1 MAIEI
6 REIVVRA
13 NITKNL
19 ASGKHDFVT
28 KAEFARFQNK
38 LLARIMSNVR
48 DLIEEHRS
56 IR

>member
-6 REIVVRA
+6 REVVVKA
-13 NITKNL
+13 NVTRNIG
-19 ASGKHDFVT
+19 SGKQEFIT
-28 KAEFARFQNK
+28 KAELARFQDK
-38 LLARIMSNVR
+38 LVSRIMSNVR